1 MGCWYEDHFQE
12 DYLKIY
18 NHRNENAETELQNI
32 MKFIPYQEGQKLL
45 DLCCGAGRHSRW
57 FANQKLTV
65 TGVDLSLALLQEAKK
80 HLNREEINYVKS
92 DMREIN
98 FENEFDIVANLFTS
112 FGYFDRDSE
121 NERVFSR
128 VYSSLKTGGYFLFD
142 YLNPMFIKG
151 NLVPFSQKSIDDTEI
166 LEYRKIVTNT
176 VVKRI
181 IMKDLYSKRI
191 YEERVKLYSEKQ
203 IKKMLENN
211 SLKPLHLFG
220 NYDGSP
226 YIAENSPRLIYICQK

>member
-18 NHRNENAETELQNI
+18 NHRNNNAGTELQNI
-32 MKFIPYQEGQKLL
+32 MNFIPYKERQKIL

-57 FANQKLTV
+57 FADQKLEV
-65 TGVDLSLALLQEAKK
+65 TGVDLSIALLQEAKK
-80 HLNREEINYVKS
+80 QLNSEEITYVRS

-98 FENEFDIVANLFTS
+98 FDNEFDIVANLFTS
-112 FGYFDRDSE
+112 FGYFEEDSE

-128 VYSSLKTGGYFLFD
+128 VYSALKKGGYFLFD
-142 YLNPMFIKG
+142 YLNPLFIEG
-151 NLVPFSQKSIDDTEI
+151 NLVPFSQNSIDDTTI
-166 LEYRKIVTNT
+166 YEYRKIIKDT

-181 IMKDLYSKRI
+181 IMKDLYSKRS

-203 IKKMLENN
+203 IKKMLERNN
-211 SLKPLHLFG
+211 LKPLHLFG

-226 YIAENSPRLIYICQK
+226 YFARSSPRLIYICQK